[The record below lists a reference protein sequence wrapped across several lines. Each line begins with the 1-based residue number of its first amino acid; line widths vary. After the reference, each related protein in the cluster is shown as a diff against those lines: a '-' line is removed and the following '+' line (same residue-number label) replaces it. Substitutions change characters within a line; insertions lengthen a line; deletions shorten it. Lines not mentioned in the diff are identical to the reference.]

1 MSARP
6 RLFLL
11 DGLALAYR
19 SHFAFIRRPLTNAR
33 GENTSAVF
41 AFANTVLKLRDQEKP
56 DYWALAWDSD
66 RPTRRHERYVEY
78 KAHRPPMPE
87 DLVRQL
93 PLLQDIARALGLPV
107 IEVPGTEADDVMAT
121 LAQRAEKDGMDVVLV
136 TNDKDLQQLVGD
148 HVVVLAPGGGSKD
161 DVWLDAEG
169 VKTKCGV
176 EPKGLRDVLALMG
189 DASDN
194 VPGVPVVCE

>member
-1 MSARP
+1 PRPLPRMSPRP

-41 AFANTVLKLRDQEKP
+41 AFANTVIKLRDQEKP

-66 RPTRRHERYVEY
+66 RPTRRHERYAPY
-78 KAHRPPMPE
+78 KAHRPPMPD

-93 PLLQDIARALGLPV
+93 PLLQQVARALGLPV

-121 LAQRAEKDGMDVVLV
+121 LTRRALGEDMDVVLV
-136 TNDKDLQQLVGD
+136 TNDKDLQQLVQE
-148 HVVVLAPGGGSKD
+148 HVVVLAP
-161 DVWLDAEG
+161 
-169 VKTKCGV
+169 
-176 EPKGLRDVLALMG
+176 
-189 DASDN
+189 
-194 VPGVPVVCE
+194 